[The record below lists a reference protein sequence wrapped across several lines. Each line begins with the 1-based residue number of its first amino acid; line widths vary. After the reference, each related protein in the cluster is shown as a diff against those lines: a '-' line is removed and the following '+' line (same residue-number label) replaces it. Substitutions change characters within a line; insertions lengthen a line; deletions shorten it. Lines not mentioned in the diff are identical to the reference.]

1 MTVFVVGDIQACY
14 SGLKKL
20 LLKVGFN
27 PQKHKLWAVGDLIG
41 RGPQA
46 LETLEYL
53 MSLGD
58 SFNTVLGNHDLHFLA
73 VSQGIREVK
82 EKDGF
87 ANILKSP
94 HKHKIINWLR
104 AKPLAAIPQKGF
116 FLSHAGLYP
125 LWSERKALKLAQ
137 ETSHYLQGERWLR
150 LLEFMYGNGE
160 LRWTDN
166 LVGLDRHKF
175 VIDAF
180 TRMRF
185 VDHKAV
191 LNLKVKTTPKEA
203 PVEIFPWFEH
213 PRLKHDSHLL
223 FGHWASLQ
231 GECPNGRVHALDT
244 GYIWG
249 GKMTIMDLNSLEPVA
264 VKAPKS
270 L

>member
-1 MTVFVVGDIQACY
+1 MSIFVVGDIQACY

-27 PQKHKLWAVGDLIG
+27 PKQHKLWAVGDLIG

-46 LETLEYL
+46 LETIEFL

-82 EKDGF
+82 GKDGF
-87 ANILKSP
+87 AELLQSSKKNL
-94 HKHKIINWLR
+94 IIQWLR
-104 AKPLAAIPQKGF
+104 EKPLAAVPEEGF

-125 LWSERKALKLAQ
+125 LWSEREALKLAQ
-137 ETSHYLQGERWLR
+137 ETSQFLKSDKWRR
-150 LLEFMYGNGE
+150 LLEYMYGNE
-160 LRWTDN
+160 EQRWTDN
-166 LVGLDRHKF
+166 LSGLERHKF

-185 VDHKAV
+185 VDQKAG
-191 LNLKVKTTPKEA
+191 LNLQLKTTPKDA
-203 PVEIFPWFEH
+203 PPGIFPWFQH
-213 PRLKHDSHLL
+213 PDLRHESQLL
-223 FGHWASLQ
+223 FGHWAALE
-231 GECPNGRVHALDT
+231 GNNPNERIHALDT

-249 GKMTIMDLNSLEPVA
+249 GKMTAINLKDLKTVS
-264 VKAPKS
+264 VKART